1 MAGILQVVSPQQLAD
16 HEATQAALKQNAVS
30 QPIEIEGIVA
40 IIRREFSDAR
50 NARYV
55 NNISQRLIEAQRTY
69 RGEYSPN
76 KLRDIKAFG
85 GSEVYSRVTPT
96 KCRGATSVLRDLYLS
111 GTEPPWELRP
121 TPVPTLPDDVTE
133 AVAGLVQSEVQA
145 MQEQG
150 MPVTEEQVRDRT
162 AQLFTSAQMA
172 AIGKSIEEAKSSSRE
187 LNDVLIEGGFYQA
200 LKEFL
205 IDLPIFPIA
214 CIKGPVVRQ
223 KTKVRWVDGV
233 ATQETKPKLFWD
245 RISPL
250 DIYFTPDASSLDE
263 SYVIEHVR
271 YSRQELYNL
280 IGVPGY
286 DEDAI
291 RAVLQDYKDKT
302 QTRSWRDWFDEERE
316 VLEDRDHWESA
327 RGQLIDALEWHG
339 CIQGQMLLDHGF
351 TEEEV
356 DDPEQEY
363 FVDAWVVDRFAIK
376 VQIAPSLTRRPNY
389 YVSSFEKIPGS
400 LWGYGLPDILADI
413 TSVCNSTMR
422 SIVNNLS
429 ISSGPQVVV
438 NLDRLADTEDG
449 NSLYPWKRWHVVDD
463 PLGANKEDPVTFYQ
477 PQSNVQELL
486 GVYKAFADMA
496 DEASALPKYLTGSG
510 ATGGAGR
517 TASGLAML
525 MDNASKVMQNVAA
538 NVDDDILTP
547 LIEGLY
553 EMVMLSDAGP
563 QLQGDETIVVK
574 GVTVAVQKETDRMRK
589 LEFLQMTAN
598 PIDMGII
605 GPQGRAVILEDVA
618 EELGMDGKKIVPSP
632 EELGSKP
639 PGGPP
644 GPPPG
649 GPPPGGGGGP
659 PGAGPKAAQA
669 PTAGRDP
676 AMAARE
682 GQENVTRGV
691 VQ

>member
-1 MAGILQVVSPQQLAD
+1 MAGVLQVVTPQQLTD
-16 HEATQAALKQNAVS
+16 YESEQAALNQS
-30 QPIEIEGIVA
+30 PTTQPVEIEGIVA
-40 IIRREFSDAR
+40 IIRNEFSNAR

-55 NNISQRLIEAQRTY
+55 NGTSQRLIEALRTY
-69 RGEYSPN
+69 RGDYAPN

-96 KCRGATSVLRDLYLS
+96 KCRGATAVLRDLYLS
-111 GTEPPWELRP
+111 GTEPPWELQP
-121 TPVPTLPDDVTE
+121 TPVPTLPEDINE

-145 MQEQG
+145 MKEQG
-150 MPVTEEQVRDRT
+150 SNITDEMVRDRMD
-162 AQLFTSAQMA
+162 QLMGSAQMA
-172 AIGKSIEEAKSSSRE
+172 AIRSSLDEAKEASRE

-223 KTKVRWVDGV
+223 KTKVRWVDGK
-233 ATQETKPKLFWD
+233 ATQETNPKLFWD
-245 RISPL
+245 RVSPL
-250 DIYFTPDASSLDE
+250 DLYFTPDASSMNE

-271 YSRQELYNL
+271 FSRQELYNL
-280 IGVPGY
+280 IDVPGY

-291 RAVLQDYKDKT
+291 RSVLRDFKDKT
-302 QTRSWRDWFDEERE
+302 QSRSWRDWFDSERE
-316 VLEDRDHWESA
+316 VLEDRDHWESS

-339 CIQGQMLLDHGF
+339 CIQGQMLLDQGYD
-351 TEEEV
+351 EAEI

-363 FVDAWVVDRFAIK
+363 FVDVWVVDRYAIK
-376 VQIAPSLTRRPNY
+376 IQIAPGLTQRPKY
-389 YVSSFEKIPGS
+389 YISSFEKIPGS
-400 LWGYGLPDILADI
+400 IWGYGLVDILADI
-413 TSVCNSTMR
+413 TSVCNTTMR

-429 ISSGPQVVV
+429 ISSGPQVVI
-438 NLDRLADTEDG
+438 NIDRLADTEDG
-449 NSLYPWKRWHVVDD
+449 NTLYPWKRWHVIDD
-463 PLGANKEDPVTFYQ
+463 PLGNNKEDPITFFQ
-477 PQSNVQELL
+477 PQSNVGELMQ
-486 GVYKAFADMA
+486 VYEKFSNMA

-510 ATGGAGR
+510 APGGAGR

-563 QLQGDETIVVK
+563 RLKGDETIVVK

-598 PIDMGII
+598 EFDMGII
-605 GPQGRAVILEDVA
+605 GPEGRAVILEDVA

-632 EELGSKP
+632 EERGSTP
-639 PGGPP
+639 PGQPPQGGGTPGGPQ
-644 GPPPG
+644 
-649 GPPPGGGGGP
+649 
-659 PGAGPKAAQA
+659 AAQA
-669 PTAGRDP
+669 PSAGRDP
-676 AMAARE
+676 AMAVRE

-691 VQ
+691 V

>member
-1 MAGILQVVSPQQLAD
+1 MAGVLQVVSPQQLSD
-16 HEATQAALKQNAVS
+16 YEAAQAVGEETVDQSLEN
-30 QPIEIEGIVA
+30 EGVVA
-40 IIRREFSDAR
+40 IVRREFHDSR

-55 NNISQRLIEAQRTY
+55 NGISQRLIEAQRTY

-76 KLRDIKAFG
+76 KLRDIKSFG

-111 GTEPPWELRP
+111 GTEPPWELLP
-121 TPVPTLPDDVTE
+121 TPVPTLPEDIQE
-133 AVAGLVQSEVQA
+133 AVAGLVQTEVQA
-145 MQEQG
+145 MQGQG
-150 MPVTEEQVRDRT
+150 SSITDEMVRDRMEQLMGS
-162 AQLFTSAQMA
+162 AQLA
-172 AIGKSIEEAKSSSRE
+172 AIRTALDEAKQSSRE
-187 LNDVLIEGGFYQA
+187 LNDVMIEGGFYQA

-214 CIKGPVVRQ
+214 CIKGPIVRQ
-223 KTKVRWVDGV
+223 QTKVRWVDGK
-233 ATQETKPKLFWD
+233 ATQETTPKLFWD
-245 RISPL
+245 RVSPMDL
-250 DIYFTPDASSLDE
+250 YFTPDASSMDE
-263 SYVIEHVR
+263 TYVIEHVR

-291 RAVLQDYKDKT
+291 RSLLKDFKDKT

-316 VLEDRDHWESA
+316 VLEDRDHWESS

-351 TEEEV
+351 GEDEI

-363 FVDAWVVDRFAIK
+363 FVDAWIVDRYAIK
-376 VQIAPSLTRRPNY
+376 VQIAPGLTQRPKY
-389 YVSSFEKIPGS
+389 YLSSFEKIPGS

-463 PLGANKEDPVTFYQ
+463 PLGNNRDDPVTFYQ
-477 PQSNVQELL
+477 PQSNVQELMA
-486 GVYKAFADMA
+486 VYEKFSQMA

-538 NVDDDILTP
+538 NVDDDVLTP
-547 LIEGLY
+547 LIESLY

-563 QLQGDETIVVK
+563 RLKGDETIVVK

-598 PIDMGII
+598 EIDMGII
-605 GPQGRAVILEDVA
+605 GPEGRAAVLEDVA

-632 EELGSKP
+632 EERGSM
-639 PGGPP
+639 PP
-644 GPPPG
+644 GPPPPGGTPG
-649 GPPPGGGGGP
+649 GPQ
-659 PGAGPKAAQA
+659 AAQA
-669 PTAGRDP
+669 PSAGRDP
-676 AMAARE
+676 AMQARE

-691 VQ
+691 AQ

>member
-1 MAGILQVVSPQQLAD
+1 MAGVLQVVSPQQLSE
-16 HEATQAALKQNAVS
+16 HEAAQAAIIKGPTDQKV
-30 QPIEIEGIVA
+30 EDEGIVS
-40 IIRREFSDAR
+40 IVRREFHDSR

-55 NNISQRLIEAQRTY
+55 NGISQRLIESQRTY
-69 RGEYSPN
+69 RGQYSPE

-111 GTEPPWELRP
+111 GTEPPWELQP
-121 TPVPTLPDDVTE
+121 TPIPTMPEDIAE
-133 AVAGLVQSEVQA
+133 AVAGLVQSETEA
-145 MQEQG
+145 MKQQG
-150 MPVTEEQVRDRT
+150 SAVTPEQVRDRME
-162 AQLFTSAQMA
+162 QLYASAQMA
-172 AIGKSIEEAKSSSRE
+172 AIRTSIEEAKQSTRQ
-187 LNDVLIEGGFYQA
+187 LNDVLVEGGFYQA

-214 CIKGPVVRQ
+214 CIKGPVVRR

-233 ATQETKPKLFWD
+233 PVQETKAKLFWD
-245 RISPL
+245 RVSPL
-250 DIYFTPDASSLDE
+250 DLYFTPDASSMEE

-271 YSRQELYNL
+271 YTRQELYSL
-280 IGVPGY
+280 IGVNGF
-286 DEDAI
+286 DESAI
-291 RAVLQDYKDKT
+291 RAVLRDFKDKT
-302 QTRSWRDWFDEERE
+302 QTRSWRDWFDQERE
-316 VLEDRDHWESA
+316 GLEDRDHWEST

-351 TEEEV
+351 GEEEI
-356 DDPEQEY
+356 DDPEMEY
-363 FVDAWVVDRFAIK
+363 FVDAWIVDRYAIK
-376 VQIAPSLTRRPNY
+376 VQIAPGLTQRPKY

-400 LWGYGLPDILADI
+400 MWGYGLPDILEDI

-422 SIVNNLS
+422 SIVNNMS
-429 ISSGPQVVV
+429 ISSGPQVVI

-463 PLGANKEDPVTFYQ
+463 PLGNSKEDPITFYQ
-477 PQSNVQELL
+477 PQSNVQELMA
-486 GVYKAFADMA
+486 VYKEFANMA
-496 DEASALPKYLTGSG
+496 DEASALPKYLTGAG
-510 ATGGAGR
+510 ASGGAGR

-553 EMVMLSDAGP
+553 EMVMLSDVGP
-563 QLQGDETIVVK
+563 QLKGDETIVVK

-598 PIDMGII
+598 PFDMGII
-605 GPQGRAVILEDVA
+605 GNKGRAVILEDVA
-618 EELGMDGKKIVPSP
+618 EELGMNGKKIVPSP
-632 EELGSKP
+632 EELGTMEQ
-639 PGGPP
+639 

-649 GPPPGGGGGP
+649 EGPSGGTPGG
-659 PGAGPKAAQA
+659 AKAPQA
-669 PTAGRDP
+669 ARDP
-676 AMAARE
+676 AMAVRE

-691 VQ
+691 SQ

>member
-1 MAGILQVVSPQQLAD
+1 MAGVLQVVSPQQLAD
-16 HEATQAALKQNAVS
+16 HESSQAAMKQDPVN
-30 QPIEIEGIVA
+30 QPVEIEGLVA
-40 IIRREFSDAR
+40 IIRDEFSDAR

-55 NNISQRLIEAQRTY
+55 NGISQRLIESQRTY
-69 RGEYSPN
+69 RGEYAPN
-76 KLRDIKAFG
+76 KLKDIKAFG

-96 KCRGATSVLRDLYLS
+96 KCRGATAVLRDLYLS
-111 GTEPPWELRP
+111 GTEPPWELSP
-121 TPVPTLPDDVTE
+121 TPVPTLPDDINE
-133 AVAGLVQSEVQA
+133 AVAGLVQSEVAA
-145 MQEQG
+145 MKEQG
-150 MPVTEEQVRDRT
+150 SPITEEMVRDRMDQLMGS
-162 AQLFTSAQMA
+162 AQLA
-172 AIGKSIEEAKSSSRE
+172 AIRNSLDQAKEASRE

-223 KTKVRWVDGV
+223 KTKVRWVEGQ
-233 ATQETKPKLFWD
+233 ATQETTPKLFWD
-245 RISPL
+245 RVSPMDL
-250 DIYFTPDASSLDE
+250 YFTPDASSLDE

-271 YSRQELYNL
+271 YSRQELYSL

-291 RAVLQDYKDKT
+291 RAVLQDFKDKT
-302 QTRSWRDWFDEERE
+302 QSRSWRDWFDQERE
-316 VLEDRDHWESA
+316 VLEDRDHWESS

-339 CIQGQMLLDHGF
+339 CIQGQMLLDHGYG
-351 TEEEV
+351 EGEI

-363 FVDAWVVDRFAIK
+363 FVDAWVVDRYAIK
-376 VQIAPSLTRRPNY
+376 VQIAPGLTQRPKY
-389 YVSSFEKIPGS
+389 YISSFEKIPGS
-400 LWGYGLPDILADI
+400 LWGYGLVDILADI
-413 TSVCNSTMR
+413 TSVCNTTMR

-438 NLDRLADTEDG
+438 NIDRLADTEDA
-449 NSLYPWKRWHVVDD
+449 NTLYPWKRWHVVDD
-463 PLGANKEDPVTFYQ
+463 PLGNNKEEPITFYQ
-477 PQSNVQELL
+477 PNSNTQELMQ
-486 GVYKAFADMA
+486 VYEKFANMA

-563 QLQGDETIVVK
+563 RLKGDETIVVK

-598 PIDMGII
+598 EFDMGII
-605 GPQGRAVILEDVA
+605 GPAGRAVVLEDVA
-618 EELGMDGKKIVPSP
+618 EELGMDGKKVVPSP
-632 EELGSKP
+632 EERGNTP

-644 GPPPG
+644 QG
-649 GPPPGGGGGP
+649 GPSGGP
-659 PGAGPKAAQA
+659 QAAQA
-669 PTAGRDP
+669 PSAGRDP

-691 VQ
+691 AQ

>member
-1 MAGILQVVSPQQLAD
+1 MEGLVS
-16 HEATQAALKQNAVS
+16 
-30 QPIEIEGIVA
+30 
-40 IIRREFSDAR
+40 IIRREFHDSR

-55 NNISQRLIEAQRTY
+55 NGISQRLIEAQRTY
-69 RGEYSPN
+69 RGEYSPT

-96 KCRGATSVLRDLYLS
+96 KCRGATSVLRDLYLT
-111 GTEPPWELRP
+111 GTEPPWELTP
-121 TPVPTLPDDVTE
+121 TPVPTLPDDITE
-133 AVAGLVQSEVQA
+133 AVTGLVQSEVQSMQPNGQQITEA
-145 MQEQG
+145 MI
-150 MPVTEEQVRDRT
+150 RDRMV
-162 AQLFTSAQMA
+162 QLMDSVQMA
-172 AIGKSIEEAKSSSRE
+172 AVKNSIEEAKKASRA
-187 LNDVLIEGGFYQA
+187 LNDVLIEGRFYQA
-200 LKEFL
+200 LKDFL

-214 CIKGPVVRQ
+214 CLKGPTVRQ
-223 KTKVRWVDGV
+223 KTKVRWKNGKPS
-233 ATQETKPKLFWD
+233 QETAPKLFWD

-250 DIYFTPDASSLDE
+250 DLYFTPDASHLDE

-271 YSRQELYNL
+271 FSRQELYNL

-286 DEDAI
+286 KEDEI
-291 RAVLQDYKDKT
+291 RAVLADFKDKT
-302 QTRSWRDWFDEERE
+302 QSRSWRDWFDEERE

-351 TEEEV
+351 SEEEI

-363 FVDAWVVDRFAIK
+363 MVDAWVVDKYCIK
-376 VQIAPSLTRRPNY
+376 AQVAPSLTNRPNY
-389 YVSSFEKIPGS
+389 YISSFEKIPGS
-400 LWGYGLPDILADI
+400 IWGYGLPDILEDI
-413 TSVCNSTMR
+413 TSVCNTTMR

-438 NLDRLADTEDG
+438 NLDRLAQTEYA
-449 NSLYPWKRWHVVDD
+449 NTLYPWKRWHVVDD
-463 PLGANKEDPVTFYQ
+463 PLGNNSPQNKPVDFFQ
-477 PQSNVQELL
+477 PQSNVQELMA
-486 GVYKAFADMA
+486 VYEKFANMA

-547 LIEGLY
+547 SIEKLY
-553 EMVMLSDAGP
+553 EMVMMSDVGP
-563 QLQGDETIVVK
+563 QLKGDETIVVK

-589 LEFLQMTAN
+589 LEFLQMTQN
-598 PIDMGII
+598 EIDMGIMGI
-605 GPQGRAVILEDVA
+605 PGRAAVLEDVA
-618 EELGMDGKKIVPSP
+618 EELGMKGKKVVPSS
-632 EELGSKP
+632 EELEAKQKQQQAQQPPQQGGA
-639 PGGPP
+639 PGGP
-644 GPPPG
+644 
-649 GPPPGGGGGP
+649 
-659 PGAGPKAAQA
+659 AQQEA
-669 PTAGRDP
+669 PAEGRDP
-676 AMAARE
+676 AMAARQ

>member
-16 HEATQAALKQNAVS
+16 YEAKVQGERQ
-30 QPIEIEGIVA
+30 QPEPSMEMEGLVA
-40 IIRREFSDAR
+40 IIRREFNDSR

-55 NNISQRLIEAQRTY
+55 NGISQRLIEAQRTY
-69 RGEYSPN
+69 RGEYAPE
-76 KLRDIKAFG
+76 KLREIKMFG

-111 GTEPPWELRP
+111 GSEPPWELNP
-121 TPVPTLPDDVTE
+121 TPVPTMPEDIVG
-133 AVAGLVQSEVQA
+133 AVFGLVQSEVQA
-145 MQEQG
+145 MQAQG
-150 MPVTEEQVRDRT
+150 MPITEAMVRDRIQQLYDS
-162 AQLFTSAQMA
+162 AQLA
-172 AIGKSIEEAKSSSRE
+172 AVRTAVVEAKEASRE
-187 LNDVLIEGGFYQA
+187 LNDVLIEGRFYQA

-214 CIKGPVVRQ
+214 CMKGPVVRQ
-223 KTKVRWVDGV
+223 KTKVRWKNGQPVRD
-233 ATQETKPKLFWD
+233 TSPKLFWD
-245 RISPL
+245 RVSPL
-250 DIYFTPDASSLDE
+250 DLYFTPDASHLDE

-271 YSRQELYNL
+271 FSRQELYNL

-286 DEDAI
+286 KEDEI
-291 RAVLQDYKDKT
+291 RAVLADFKDKT
-302 QTRSWRDWFDEERE
+302 QSRSWRDWFDEERE
-316 VLEDRDHWESA
+316 DLEDRDHWESA

-351 TEEEV
+351 SEEEI

-363 FVDAWVVDRFAIK
+363 FVDAWVVDRYCIK
-376 VQIAPSLTRRPNY
+376 AQIAPSLTQRPKY
-389 YVSSFEKIPGS
+389 YITSFEKIPGS
-400 LWGYGLPDILADI
+400 IWGYGLPDILADI
-413 TSVCNSTMR
+413 TSVCNTTMR

-438 NLDRLADTEDG
+438 NIDRLAQTEDAD
-449 NSLYPWKRWHVVDD
+449 SLYPWKRWHIVDD
-463 PLGANKEDPVTFYQ
+463 PLGNKDKAIDFYQ
-477 PQSNVQELL
+477 PNSNVQELMA
-486 GVYKAFADMA
+486 VYEKFANMA

-547 LIEGLY
+547 AIEGLY
-553 EMVMLSDAGP
+553 EMVMMSDVGP
-563 QLQGDETIVVK
+563 QLKGDETIVVK

-598 PIDMGII
+598 PMDMQIMGI
-605 GPQGRAVILEDVA
+605 PGRAAVLQDVA
-618 EELGMDGKKIVPSP
+618 EELGMKGKKVVPSP
-632 EELGSKP
+632 EELKSMMQMQQGGA
-639 PGGPP
+639 PGGPSQSP
-644 GPPPG
+644 
-649 GPPPGGGGGP
+649 
-659 PGAGPKAAQA
+659 A
-669 PTAGRDP
+669 PAEPRNP
-676 AMAARE
+676 AMQARE

-691 VQ
+691 TQ

>member
-1 MAGILQVVSPQQLAD
+1 MAGVLQVVSPQQLSD
-16 HEATQAALKQNAVS
+16 YEAAKAVGTES
-30 QPIEIEGIVA
+30 VDQSLENEGIVA
-40 IIRREFSDAR
+40 IIRREFHDSR

-55 NNISQRLIEAQRTY
+55 NGISQRLIEAQRTY

-111 GTEPPWELRP
+111 GTAPPWELIP
-121 TPVPTLPDDVTE
+121 TPVPTLPEDIAE

-145 MQEQG
+145 MKQQG
-150 MPVTEEQVRDRT
+150 SSITPDMMRDRMEQLMEA
-162 AQLFTSAQMA
+162 AQLA
-172 AIGKSIEEAKSSSRE
+172 AIRTSIEEAKQSSRE
-187 LNDVLIEGGFYQA
+187 LNDVMIEGGFYQA

-214 CIKGPVVRQ
+214 CIKGPVVRLQ
-223 KTKVRWVDGV
+223 TKVRWVDGQ
-233 ATQETKPKLFWD
+233 ATQETNPKLFWD
-245 RISPL
+245 RVSPMDL
-250 DIYFTPDASSLDE
+250 YFTPDASSLDE

-291 RAVLQDYKDKT
+291 RALLKDFKDKT
-302 QTRSWRDWFDEERE
+302 QTRSWRDWFDQERE
-316 VLEDRDHWESA
+316 VLEDRDHWEST

-351 TEEEV
+351 EEDEI
-356 DDPEQEY
+356 DDPEKEY
-363 FVDAWVVDRFAIK
+363 FVDAWVVDRYAIK
-376 VQIAPSLTRRPNY
+376 VQIAPGLTQRPKY

-429 ISSGPQVVV
+429 ISSGPQVVI
-438 NLDRLADTEDG
+438 NIDRLADTEDG
-449 NSLYPWKRWHVVDD
+449 NTMYPWKRWHVIDD
-463 PLGANKEDPVTFYQ
+463 PLGNSKEDPITFYQ
-477 PQSNVQELL
+477 PQSNVQELMS
-486 GVYKAFADMA
+486 VYKEFANMA

-563 QLQGDETIVVK
+563 TLKGDETIVVK

-598 PIDMGII
+598 EIDMGII
-605 GPQGRAVILEDVA
+605 GPEGRAAILEDVA

-632 EELGSKP
+632 EERGSKP
-639 PGGPP
+639 Q

-649 GPPPGGGGGP
+649 APPAGGTSGGP
-659 PGAGPKAAQA
+659 QAAQA
-669 PTAGRDP
+669 PSAGRDP
-676 AMAARE
+676 AMAVRE

-691 VQ
+691 AQ

>member
-1 MAGILQVVSPQQLAD
+1 MAGILQVVSPQQVSD
-16 HEATQAALKQNAVS
+16 YEAQVQAEREPPTQ
-30 QPIEIEGIVA
+30 PMEMEGLVA
-40 IIRREFSDAR
+40 IIRREFSDSR

-55 NNISQRLIEAQRTY
+55 NGISQRLIEAHRTY
-69 RGEYSPN
+69 RGEYSPT
-76 KLRDIKAFG
+76 KLKEIKAFG

-111 GTEPPWELRP
+111 GTEPPWDLQP
-121 TPVPTLPDDVTE
+121 TPVPTLPEDIVG
-133 AVAGLVQSEVQA
+133 AVVGLVQSEVQA
-145 MQEQG
+145 MQQQG
-150 MPVTEEQVRDRT
+150 SAITEEMVRDRI
-162 AQLFTSAQMA
+162 AQLQNSAQMA
-172 AIGKSIEEAKSSSRE
+172 AIRQSIDEAKEASRE
-187 LNDVLIEGGFYQA
+187 LNDVLIEGRFYQA

-223 KTKVRWVDGV
+223 KTKIRWKDGKAV
-233 ATQETKPKLFWD
+233 QETSPKLFWD
-245 RISPL
+245 RVSPL
-250 DIYFTPDASSLDE
+250 DLYFTPDAGHLDE

-286 DEDAI
+286 KEDEI
-291 RAVLQDYKDKT
+291 RAVLAEFKDKT
-302 QTRSWRDWFDEERE
+302 QSRSWRDWFDEERE
-316 VLEDRDHWESA
+316 DLEDRDHWSSS

-351 TEEEV
+351 SSEEV
-356 DDPEQEY
+356 PDPEQEY
-363 FVDAWVVDRFAIK
+363 MVDAWVVDKYCIK
-376 VQIAPSLTRRPNY
+376 AQIAPSLTQRPNY
-389 YVSSFEKIPGS
+389 YISSFEKIPGS
-400 LWGYGLPDILADI
+400 IWGYGLPDILADI
-413 TSVCNSTMR
+413 TSVCNTTMR

-438 NLDRLADTEDG
+438 NLDRLAQTEDA
-449 NSLYPWKRWHVVDD
+449 NTLYPWKRWHVVDD
-463 PLGANKEDPVTFYQ
+463 PLGQNRTEKPVDFFQ
-477 PQSNVQELL
+477 PQSNVQELVM
-486 GVYKAFADMA
+486 VYEKFASMA

-547 LIEGLY
+547 SIEGLY

-563 QLQGDETIVVK
+563 QLKGDETIVVK

-598 PIDMGII
+598 PMDFGIMG
-605 GPQGRAVILEDVA
+605 PSGRSAVLEDVA
-618 EELGMDGKKIVPSP
+618 EELGMTGKKVVPSP
-632 EELGSKP
+632 EELEEKMQQQAAVP
-639 PGGPP
+639 PGGA
-644 GPPPG
+644 PG
-649 GPPPGGGGGP
+649 GPE
-659 PGAGPKAAQA
+659 AAQA
-669 PTAGRDP
+669 PSDGRNP

-691 VQ
+691 AQ

>member
-1 MAGILQVVSPQQLAD
+1 MAGVLQVVSPQQLAD
-16 HEATQAALKQNAVS
+16 YEAEQATKQDPVN

-40 IIRREFSDAR
+40 IIRREFSDSR

-55 NNISQRLIEAQRTY
+55 NGTSQRLIEALRTY
-69 RGEYSPN
+69 RGDYDPN

-96 KCRGATSVLRDLYLS
+96 KCRGATAVLRDLYLS
-111 GTEPPWELRP
+111 GTEPPWELMP
-121 TPVPTLPDDVTE
+121 TPVPTLPDDINE

-145 MQEQG
+145 MQAQG
-150 MPVTEEQVRDRT
+150 SAITDEMVRDRME
-162 AQLFTSAQMA
+162 QLMGSAQMA
-172 AIGKSIEEAKSSSRE
+172 AIRNSLEQAKDASRE

-223 KTKVRWVDGV
+223 KTKVRWVDGQ
-233 ATQETKPKLFWD
+233 ATQETTPKLFWD
-245 RISPL
+245 RVSPMDL
-250 DIYFTPDASSLDE
+250 YFTPDASSLDE

-271 YSRQELYNL
+271 FSRQELYNL

-286 DEDAI
+286 DEPAI
-291 RAVLQDYKDKT
+291 RAVLQDFKDKT
-302 QTRSWRDWFDEERE
+302 QSRSWRDWFDEERE
-316 VLEDRDHWESA
+316 VLEDRDHWEST

-339 CIQGQMLLDHGF
+339 CIQGQMLLDHGY
-351 TEEEV
+351 TEDEI

-363 FVDAWVVDRFAIK
+363 FVDAWVVDRYAIK
-376 VQIAPSLTRRPNY
+376 VQIAPGLTQRPKY

-400 LWGYGLPDILADI
+400 LWGYGLVDILADI
-413 TSVCNSTMR
+413 TSVCNTTMR

-429 ISSGPQVVV
+429 ISSGPQVVI
-438 NLDRLADTEDG
+438 NIDRLADTEDA

-463 PLGANKEDPVTFYQ
+463 PLGNNKEKVVDFYQ
-477 PQSNVQELL
+477 PKSNVQELMM
-486 GVYKAFADMA
+486 VYEKFSQMA

-563 QLQGDETIVVK
+563 RLKGDETIVVK

-598 PIDMGII
+598 EIDMGII
-605 GPQGRAVILEDVA
+605 GPEGRAAILEDVA
-618 EELGMDGKKIVPSP
+618 DELGMDGKKIVPSP
-632 EELGSKP
+632 EERGTMP
-639 PGGPP
+639 QGAPPQGGAPGGPQ
-644 GPPPG
+644 
-649 GPPPGGGGGP
+649 
-659 PGAGPKAAQA
+659 AAQA
-669 PTAGRDP
+669 PSAGRDP

-691 VQ
+691 AQ

>member
-1 MAGILQVVSPQQLAD
+1 MAGILQVVSPQQVSD
-16 HEATQAALKQNAVS
+16 YEVQVQAQRTPPEPTL
-30 QPIEIEGIVA
+30 EMEGLVA
-40 IIRREFSDAR
+40 IIRREFHDAR

-55 NNISQRLIEAQRTY
+55 NGISQRLIESQRTY

-76 KLRDIKAFG
+76 KLRDIRAFG

-96 KCRGATSVLRDLYLS
+96 KCRGATSVLRDLYLT
-111 GTEPPWELRP
+111 GTEPPWELTP
-121 TPVPTLPDDVTE
+121 TPVPTLPEDIAT
-133 AVAGLVQSEVQA
+133 AVSGLVQSEVQA
-145 MQEQG
+145 MQAQG
-150 MPVTEEQVRDRT
+150 SAITNEMVRDRMSQLMEA
-162 AQLFTSAQMA
+162 AQLA
-172 AIGKSIEEAKSSSRE
+172 AVTGAIEEAKEASRQI
-187 LNDVLIEGGFYQA
+187 NDVLIEGRFYQA
-200 LKEFL
+200 LKDFL

-214 CIKGPVVRQ
+214 CMKGPTVRQ
-223 KTKVRWVDGV
+223 KTKVRWKNGKPS
-233 ATQETKPKLFWD
+233 QETAPKLFWD

-250 DIYFTPDASSLDE
+250 DLYFTPDASHLDE

-271 YSRQELYNL
+271 FSRQELYNL

-286 DEDAI
+286 KEDEI
-291 RAVLQDYKDKT
+291 RAVLADFKDKT
-302 QTRSWRDWFDEERE
+302 QSRSWRDWFDEERE
-316 VLEDRDHWESA
+316 ALEDRDHWESA

-351 TEEEV
+351 SEEEI

-363 FVDAWVVDRFAIK
+363 MVDAWVVDRYCIK
-376 VQIAPSLTRRPNY
+376 AQIAPSLTNRPNY
-389 YVSSFEKIPGS
+389 FISSFEKIPGS
-400 LWGYGLPDILADI
+400 IWGYGLPDILADI
-413 TSVCNSTMR
+413 TSVCNTTMR

-438 NLDRLADTEDG
+438 NLDRLAQTEDA
-449 NSLYPWKRWHVVDD
+449 NTLYPWKRWHVIDD
-463 PLGANKEDPVTFYQ
+463 PLGQNKTEKPVDFFQ
-477 PQSNVQELL
+477 PQSNTQELMT
-486 GVYKAFADMA
+486 VYEKFANMA

-547 LIEGLY
+547 AIEELY
-553 EMVMLSDAGP
+553 EMIMMSDVGP
-563 QLQGDETIVVK
+563 ELKGDETIVVK

-598 PIDMGII
+598 PIDMQIMGI
-605 GPQGRAVILEDVA
+605 PGRAAVLQDVA
-618 EELGMDGKKIVPSP
+618 EELGMKGKKVVPSP
-632 EELGSKP
+632 EELANSPQQAPPEGGA
-639 PGGPP
+639 PGGP
-644 GPPPG
+644 
-649 GPPPGGGGGP
+649 
-659 PGAGPKAAQA
+659 AQA
-669 PTAGRDP
+669 PAPSAGRDP
-676 AMAARE
+676 AMAARQ

>member
-1 MAGILQVVSPQQLAD
+1 MAGILQVVSPQQVSD
-16 HEATQAALKQNAVS
+16 YEAQVQAQREPTVQPVEMEGLVS
-30 QPIEIEGIVA
+30 
-40 IIRREFSDAR
+40 IIRREFSDSR

-55 NNISQRLIEAQRTY
+55 NGISQRLIEAQRTY
-69 RGEYSPN
+69 RGEYSPT
-76 KLRDIKAFG
+76 KLKNIKAFG

-111 GTEPPWELRP
+111 GTEPPWELLP
-121 TPVPTLPDDVTE
+121 TPVPTLPEDIVG
-133 AVAGLVQSEVQA
+133 AVVGLVQSEVQA
-145 MQEQG
+145 MQQQG
-150 MPVTEEQVRDRT
+150 SAITEEMVRDRI
-162 AQLFTSAQMA
+162 AQLQDSAQLA
-172 AIGKSIEEAKSSSRE
+172 AIRTSILEAKEASRE
-187 LNDVLIEGGFYQA
+187 LNDVLIEGRFYQA

-223 KTKVRWVDGV
+223 KTKVRWKNGKP
-233 ATQETKPKLFWD
+233 ARETSPKLFWD
-245 RISPL
+245 RVSPL
-250 DIYFTPDASSLDE
+250 DLYFTPDAGHLDE

-286 DEDAI
+286 KEDEI
-291 RAVLQDYKDKT
+291 RSVLADFKDKT
-302 QTRSWRDWFDEERE
+302 QSRSWRDWFDEERE
-316 VLEDRDHWESA
+316 DLEDRDHWESA

-351 TEEEV
+351 SEEEV

-363 FVDAWVVDRFAIK
+363 MVDAWVVDRYCIK
-376 VQIAPSLTRRPNY
+376 AQIAPSLTQRPNY
-389 YVSSFEKIPGS
+389 YISSFEKIPGS
-400 LWGYGLPDILADI
+400 IWGYGLPDILQDI

-429 ISSGPQVVV
+429 IASGPQVVV
-438 NLDRLADTEDG
+438 NLDRLAQTEDA

-463 PLGANKEDPVTFYQ
+463 PLGNKGEKPVDFFQ
-477 PQSNVQELL
+477 PQSNVQELMA
-486 GVYKAFADMA
+486 VYKEFANMA

-538 NVDDDILTP
+538 NVDDDIITP
-547 LIEGLY
+547 SIEQLY
-553 EMVMLSDAGP
+553 EMVMLSSVGP
-563 QLQGDETIVVK
+563 ELKGDETIVVK

-598 PIDMGII
+598 PMDFGIMG
-605 GPQGRAVILEDVA
+605 PEGRSAVLEDVA
-618 EELGMDGKKIVPSP
+618 EELGMQGKKVVPSP
-632 EELGSKP
+632 EELEEKMKAEAQAAP
-639 PGGPP
+639 PGGA
-644 GPPPG
+644 PG
-649 GPPPGGGGGP
+649 GPAAPGP
-659 PGAGPKAAQA
+659 QN
-669 PTAGRDP
+669 GRDP

-691 VQ
+691 SQ

>member
-1 MAGILQVVSPQQLAD
+1 MAGILQVASPQQVSD
-16 HEATQAALKQNAVS
+16 YEAQVQAQRVPPE
-30 QPIEIEGIVA
+30 QPIEMEGLVA
-40 IIRREFSDAR
+40 LIRREFNDSR

-55 NNISQRLIEAQRTY
+55 NGVSQRLIEAQRTY
-69 RGEYSPN
+69 RGEYSPQ

-111 GTEPPWELRP
+111 GSEPPWELQP
-121 TPVPTLPDDVTE
+121 TPVPTMPEDIAASVI
-133 AVAGLVQSEVQA
+133 GLVQTEVQTA
-145 MQEQG
+145 QEAG
-150 MPVTEEQVRDRT
+150 AVITEEMVRDRM
-162 AQLFTSAQMA
+162 AQLHDAAQLA
-172 AIGKSIEEAKSSSRE
+172 AIRTSIEEAKQSSRQ
-187 LNDVLIEGGFYQA
+187 LNDVLTEGGYYRA

-214 CIKGPVVRQ
+214 CIKGPTVRL
-223 KTKVRWVDGV
+223 KTKVRWKEGEAHQD
-233 ATQETKPKLFWD
+233 TSPKLFWD
-245 RISPL
+245 RVSPL
-250 DIYFTPDASSLDE
+250 DLFFTPDAGSLEE
-263 SYVIEHVR
+263 SYIIEHVR

-280 IGVPGY
+280 IGVPGFKE
-286 DEDAI
+286 DEI
-291 RAVLQDYKDKT
+291 RAVLADFKDKT
-302 QTRSWRDWFDEERE
+302 QSRQWRDWFDEERE
-316 VLEDRDHWESA
+316 DLEDRDHWESA

-351 TEEEV
+351 TET
-356 DDPEQEY
+356 DINDPEQEY
-363 FVDAWVVDRFAIK
+363 MVDAWLIDRYCIK
-376 VQIAPSLTRRPNY
+376 AQISPGVTQRPKY
-389 YVSSFEKIPGS
+389 YISSFEKIPGS
-400 LWGYGLPDILADI
+400 IWGYGLPDILEDI

-438 NLDRLADTEDG
+438 NLDRLAQTEDG
-449 NSLYPWKRWHVVDD
+449 NSLFPWKRWHVVDD
-463 PLGANKEDPVTFYQ
+463 PLGNNNQKPIDFFQ

-486 GVYKAFADMA
+486 TVYEKFANMA

-547 LIEGLY
+547 SIEGLY
-553 EMVMLSDAGP
+553 EMVMLSSAGP

-598 PIDMGII
+598 PIDMQIMGI
-605 GPQGRAVILEDVA
+605 PGRAAVLEDVA
-618 EELGMDGKKIVPSP
+618 EELGMKGKKIVPSP
-632 EELGSKP
+632 EELGATAGQP
-639 PGGPP
+639 PQPQVGGVPGGPT
-644 GPPPG
+644 
-649 GPPPGGGGGP
+649 
-659 PGAGPKAAQA
+659 AAQT
-669 PTAGRDP
+669 PTEGRDP
-676 AMAARE
+676 AMSARE

>member
-1 MAGILQVVSPQQLAD
+1 MAGVLQVASPQQVAD
-16 HEATQAALKQNAVS
+16 YEADQAAIKDPVD
-30 QPIEIEGIVA
+30 QPIEIEGVVA
-40 IIRREFSDAR
+40 IVRREFSDSR

-96 KCRGATSVLRDLYLS
+96 KCRGATAVLRDLYLS
-111 GTEPPWELRP
+111 GTEPPWELMP
-121 TPVPTLPDDVTE
+121 TPVPTLPEDVGE
-133 AVAGLVQSEVQA
+133 AVSGLVQSELQA
-145 MQEQG
+145 MQQQG
-150 MPVTEEQVRDRT
+150 MPVTEEMVRDRLD
-162 AQLFTSAQMA
+162 QLYASAQMA
-172 AIGKSIEEAKSSSRE
+172 AIAKSIEEAKKSSRE

-214 CIKGPVVRQ
+214 CIKGPIVRQ
-223 KTKVRWVDGV
+223 KTKVRWVNGSP
-233 ATQETKPKLFWD
+233 TQETAPKLFWD
-245 RISPL
+245 RVSPL
-250 DIYFTPDASSLDE
+250 DLYFTPDASSLDE

-271 YSRQELYNL
+271 YSRQDLYNL

-286 DEDAI
+286 DEAAI
-291 RAVLQDYKDKT
+291 RSVLKDFKDKT
-302 QTRSWRDWFDEERE
+302 QSRSWRDWFDEERE
-316 VLEDRDHWESA
+316 VLEDRDHWEST
-327 RGQLIDALEWHG
+327 RGQLIDGLEWHG

-351 TEEEV
+351 GEDEI

-363 FVDAWVVDRFAIK
+363 FVDAWVVDRYAIK
-376 VQIAPSLTRRPNY
+376 VQIAPSLTQRPKY

-400 LWGYGLPDILADI
+400 MWGYGLPDILADI
-413 TSVCNSTMR
+413 TSVCNTTMR

-463 PLGANKEDPVTFYQ
+463 PLGANKEDPISFFQ
-477 PQSNVQELL
+477 PQSNVQELMQ
-486 GVYKAFADMA
+486 VYEKFATMA

-547 LIEGLY
+547 LIESLY
-553 EMVMLSDAGP
+553 EMVMMSNAGP
-563 QLQGDETIVVK
+563 QLKGDETIVVK

-605 GPQGRAVILEDVA
+605 GPQGRAVVLEDVA

-632 EELGSKP
+632 EQLDTMQQGQ
-639 PGGPP
+639 
-644 GPPPG
+644 PPPG
-649 GPPPGGGGGP
+649 GPGGGTPGGP
-659 PGAGPKAAQA
+659 QAAQA
-669 PTAGRDP
+669 PSAGRDP

-691 VQ
+691 AQ